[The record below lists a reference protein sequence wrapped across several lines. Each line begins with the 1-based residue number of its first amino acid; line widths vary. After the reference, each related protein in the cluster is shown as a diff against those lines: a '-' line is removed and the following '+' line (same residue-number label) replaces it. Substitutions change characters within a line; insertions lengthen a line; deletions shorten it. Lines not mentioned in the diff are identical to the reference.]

1 MVSAVFTAF
10 FEQRCYV
17 SGFPLARQLAK
28 QEGLIDFNRAY
39 TGCPKSSFL
48 FFMSLY
54 FSTIEVVKQIIEAK
68 VVSFNLIHYF
78 HTRCPIF

>member
-48 FFMSLY
+48 FFMSLFQY
-54 FSTIEVVKQIIEAK
+54 DWS
-68 VVSFNLIHYF
+68 
-78 HTRCPIF
+78 C